1 MHSLLDRVRVMHM
14 PDQGFLE
21 SLRHASVD
29 LKILDPE
36 HGEEELINLVAA
48 ELAKLSLPLRQPGA
62 LVLCIS
68 LSSQLTP
75 TSPLN
80 RCEIIFA
87 YTPLLNQPS
96 CMHVSLSLSLSLA
109 LPFSQADPK
118 AWRKR

>member
-1 MHSLLDRVRVMHM
+1 MRALLD
-14 PDQGFLE
+14 L
-21 SLRHASVD
+21 LRDNEAAVQDEFNGCQELLLAASKH

-36 HGEEELINLVAA
+36 HGFQELITSVTDA
-48 ELAKLSLPLRQPGA
+48 LAKLSLPLRQPGA

-96 CMHVSLSLSLSLA
+96 CMHASLSLFLCLSLFLA
-109 LPFSQADPK
+109 S
-118 AWRKR
+118 